1 MKGNGK
7 RRTFEALL
15 RAQVYLLRLRD
26 LFEEVLDDHSVVV
39 AHLAAFCRQ
48 SVVRGRKRDIVPGR
62 NLDVEVTLNDI
73 HI

>member
-1 MKGNGK
+1 MKVDG

-39 AHLAAFCRQ
+39 AYLAAPSRQ
-48 SVVRGRKRDIVPGR
+48 GVVGGQEGISYLGVISIWK
-62 NLDVEVTLNDI
+62 LL
-73 HI
+73 